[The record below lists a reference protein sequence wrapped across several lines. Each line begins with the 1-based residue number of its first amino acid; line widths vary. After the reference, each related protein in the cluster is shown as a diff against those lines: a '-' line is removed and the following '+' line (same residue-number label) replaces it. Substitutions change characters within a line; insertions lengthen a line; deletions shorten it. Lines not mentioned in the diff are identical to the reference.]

1 MRRMRRLLLILAL
14 IPAVCI
20 RPVYALC
27 AEESGTARAEA
38 SMAEALPVPAATPA
52 AEGDA
57 ALTETPA
64 PDRTP
69 VPESDRHPVNARCTV
84 AEVSNAYLDIGRL
97 WDQAAYGV
105 PMRAGDTARFA
116 WTDELECETVYWRFR
131 LEQPTDSMSL
141 SFFDAEG
148 RLIERLERPGVME
161 ENLEYLPEGTRSIVL
176 EVDTACCLSE
186 LALYAPGAAP
196 ATMTHFEPPLTKADL
211 LLVVAHPDDEHAMM
225 GGIVPYYD
233 AERGYAVQV
242 ASVTHGYV
250 GKEWDTRRLEFR
262 RGLYSNKLTHYPLL
276 LGLLDNWFDTG
287 EIAISRWNQRGQDV
301 VMELVRLIRHTRP
314 DVAVTHDLEGEYGHG
329 AHIAVA
335 HAMAE
340 AVRLAADPQVDPE
353 SAEQYGI
360 WQVKKLYIH
369 LYPEHRVTLDLDAP
383 LAAFQG
389 KSARE
394 MAVEGMAYHE
404 SQKVVTWQQ
413 TILNRTYDSAVY
425 GLFFSTVGYEESG
438 TDFFENLVPPAQT
451 DDAEPV
457 PTATQEPCPS
467 PDGTAAPDTPAAAEK
482 MSHDRWAFAA
492 IAALLLAVAA
502 AVLIWKRHAARRAD
516 NAGRTGR

>member
-1 MRRMRRLLLILAL
+1 
-14 IPAVCI
+14 
-20 RPVYALC
+20 
-27 AEESGTARAEA
+27 
-38 SMAEALPVPAATPA
+38 
-52 AEGDA
+52 
-57 ALTETPA
+57 
-64 PDRTP
+64 
-69 VPESDRHPVNARCTV
+69 
-84 AEVSNAYLDIGRL
+84 
-97 WDQAAYGV
+97 
-105 PMRAGDTARFA
+105 
-116 WTDELECETVYWRFR
+116 
-131 LEQPTDSMSL
+131 
-141 SFFDAEG
+141 
-148 RLIERLERPGVME
+148 
-161 ENLEYLPEGTRSIVL
+161 
-176 EVDTACCLSE
+176 
-186 LALYAPGAAP
+186 
-196 ATMTHFEPPLTKADL
+196 
-211 LLVVAHPDDEHAMM
+211 
-225 GGIVPYYD
+225 
-233 AERGYAVQV
+233 
-242 ASVTHGYV
+242 
-250 GKEWDTRRLEFR
+250 
-262 RGLYSNKLTHYPLL
+262 
-276 LGLLDNWFDTG
+276 
-287 EIAISRWNQRGQDV
+287 
-301 VMELVRLIRHTRP
+301 MELVRLIRRTRP

-394 MAVEGMAYHE
+394 MAVEGMACHE

-467 PDGTAAPDTPAAAEK
+467 PDDTAAPDTPAAV
-482 MSHDRWAFAA
+482 SYTH
-492 IAALLLAVAA
+492 L
-502 AVLIWKRHAARRAD
+502 RAHE
-516 NAGRTGR
+516 T